1 MVVEL
6 DMMNDGIGE
15 GTTSTLESTQQNSI
29 TETKKGEN
37 VSNNKVAFYK
47 LFSFA
52 DSTDKALMIIGS
64 IGAIANG
71 VAMPLMAI
79 LLGDLVNAFG
89 QNQNT
94 NQVVDAVSQVRFSL
108 HIPYVFSNSC
118 NSLTFSLLVNTSH

>member
-1 MVVEL
+1 
-6 DMMNDGIGE
+6 MMNDGIGE

-89 QNQNT
+89 QNPNT

-118 NSLTFSLLVNTSH
+118 NSLTFPLLVNTSH

>member
-1 MVVEL
+1 
-6 DMMNDGIGE
+6 MMNDGIGE

>member
-1 MVVEL
+1 
-6 DMMNDGIGE
+6 MMNDGIGE

-89 QNQNT
+89 QNPNT